1 MKPLG
6 KQPGHLTACPDL
18 CQALSQGGKL
28 TQCVIMEPRPCQALL
43 GLDLAA
49 FPGLEERTHHRA
61 RTSSPML
68 GSQKEQRGCSCP
80 RPSSSGNPS
89 PGLIGGAL
97 TISSKHSSACGTAKA

>member
-68 GSQKEQRGCSCP
+68 GAQKMSSFRESFPWAYRGSPNNLLQAFKCIWGSQD
-80 RPSSSGNPS
+80 
-89 PGLIGGAL
+89 PGGI
-97 TISSKHSSACGTAKA
+97 